1 MKVSVIV
8 PAYKFAN
15 YLEQA
20 LLSVLW
26 QKTNFEFE
34 VLVRDDFSQD
44 GSEEIIER
52 LTKFYPNLKHFCATE
67 NLGFH
72 KNIPFLLSQSRGEYI
87 AYLDG
92 DDYFFNEYKLQK
104 QVDFLD
110 ANPDYSMHCTG
121 YWLYTNG
128 IYTPN
133 KTNTWLCSPIKDITT
148 EDLFVENYVSF
159 GRMFRNY
166 KDLIK
171 PYMMSLPYLD
181 YPVNYELSLRGKI
194 RGDEWVGGIYREHGQ
209 GVLTSLSSEEK
220 KQTHKYVRDYL
231 YNRHNQMKNKTITI
245 IDSFVHN
252 KEVEVKLSQFLDILK
267 GNNQDTLLVS
277 NTIIKPEILSKTN
290 YYLYDSNNKL
300 FENDYTNVSNVTLYH
315 LRDDVD
321 IFDVMPGLQRH
332 GLPVLVNLFNSLIFA
347 KSLGYTHFQRL
358 EVDDKLSESSWNYIN
373 TVPSLCHDNGKKGL
387 FYFNENDSRKDVSFH
402 YFYCEIEYF
411 LQIIKRIACEQDYVN
426 YLMDRFGNLDFKIA
440 EEYLYQNIIDNDI
453 DSHILRKTGDQQ
465 TIDFEGTLWNTETS
479 ISNISPKYEGCSTRI
494 YKVYRNIDSV
504 KTLTNYLAVVSYNY
518 TDTPKNRVVISYFND
533 GTEQTFNQS
542 VSGKHSWSY
551 YIPKDGLE
559 KIDVFEDG
567 RFLYSETNNN
577 VYANMYI
584 K

>member
-1 MKVSVIV
+1 MKVSVII
-8 PAYKFAN
+8 PCYKFSDFI
-15 YLEQA
+15 EQSVY
-20 LLSVLW
+20 SVLF
-26 QKTNFEFE
+26 QKTNFDFE
-34 VLVRDDFSQD
+34 ILIRDDFSQD
-44 GSEEIIER
+44 GTDEILER
-52 LTKFYPNLKHFCATE
+52 ISCHNTNLKIYKSSE
-67 NLGFH
+67 NWGGY
-72 KNIPFLLSQSRGEYI
+72 KNISFLMSEAKGEYI

-92 DDYFFNEYKLQK
+92 DDYFTNQYKLQK

-121 YWLYTNG
+121 YWLLTNK
-128 IYTPN
+128 IYTPSDPTIN
-133 KTNTWLCSPIKDITT
+133 LCSPIETITT

-166 KDLIK
+166 KNLFK
-171 PYMMSLPYLD
+171 QYMFDIPYLD
-181 YPVNYELSLRGKI
+181 YCINYELSLLGKI
-194 RGDEWVGGIYREHGQ
+194 YGAKWPSGIYREHGR
-209 GVLTSLSSEEK
+209 GTLTSLSSEEK
-220 KQTHKYVRDYL
+220 KITHNKVRDYL

-290 YYLYDSNNKL
+290 FYLYDSNNKL

-358 EVDDKLSESSWNYIN
+358 EVDDKLSESSWDYIN
-373 TVPSLCHDNGKKGL
+373 TIPSLCHDNGKKGL

-411 LQIIKRIACEQDYVN
+411 LQIIKRITCEQDYVN

-494 YKVYRNIDSV
+494 YKVYNNVDGV
-504 KTLTNYLAVVSYNY
+504 KTITNYLAVVSYNY
-518 TDTPKNRVVISYFND
+518 SDAPKDRVIKSYFND

-542 VSGKHSWSY
+542 VGGKHSWSY

-559 KIDVFEDG
+559 KIDVYEND
-567 RFLYSETNNN
+567 RLLYTETNKN
-577 VYANMYI
+577 VFANMYL